1 MCTFILEKKSGYMK
15 DNEYYMKLALKEARK
30 AYKHNEVPVGAI
42 IVSNDKIIAKGNN
55 QRENSGDVTKH
66 AELIAIRKASKK
78 KKDWRLNDCTMY
90 VTLFP
95 CPMCASAIVQSR
107 ISKLVIG
114 TSTMDL
120 KNKEIVNLIFLDSIK
135 NKKIILEENVLENEC
150 SNILKSFF
158 QMQRQK

>member
-1 MCTFILEKKSGYMK
+1 MK

-150 SNILKSFF
+150 SSILKSFF
-158 QMQRQK
+158 QMQRQT

>member
-1 MCTFILEKKSGYMK
+1 MK

-42 IVSNDKIIAKGNN
+42 IVSNGKIIAKGNN

-150 SNILKSFF
+150 SDILKSFF
-158 QMQRQK
+158 KMQRQK

>member
-1 MCTFILEKKSGYMK
+1 MK

-42 IVSNDKIIAKGNN
+42 IVSNGKIIAKGNN

-95 CPMCASAIVQSR
+95 CPMCASAIIQSR

-150 SNILKSFF
+150 SSILKSFF

>member
-1 MCTFILEKKSGYMK
+1 MK

-42 IVSNDKIIAKGNN
+42 IVSNGKIIAKGNN

-78 KKDWRLNDCTMY
+78 KKDWRLNDCAMY

-95 CPMCASAIVQSR
+95 CPMCASAIIQSR

-150 SNILKSFF
+150 SDILKLFF
-158 QMQRQK
+158 QMQRLK

>member
-1 MCTFILEKKSGYMK
+1 MK

-42 IVSNDKIIAKGNN
+42 IVSNGKIIAKGNN

-78 KKDWRLNDCTMY
+78 KKDWRLNDCAMY

-150 SNILKSFF
+150 SSILKSFF
-158 QMQRQK
+158 QMQRLK

>member
-1 MCTFILEKKSGYMK
+1 MK

-120 KNKEIVNLIFLDSIK
+120 KNKEVVNLIFLDSIK

-150 SNILKSFF
+150 SDILKSFF
-158 QMQRQK
+158 QMQRLK